1 MMAETIAAGG
11 LEFFIENRT
20 TAADG
25 GPSLQVRVKEDERLV
40 QLMRF
45 DMLYKGPHYHYAPDG
60 QNIRYDVDPLTLDD
74 GIGWAIG
81 LLQRKLPE
89 MLTKA
94 GHESLAG
101 SVDQGAIAR
110 ALPGIEARWREMPP
124 EKPKHP
130 AGMAGGAD
138 IAHQAP

>member
-1 MMAETIAAGG
+1 MAETIAAGG

-25 GPSLQVRVKEDERLV
+25 GPSLQVLVQEEGQRV

-45 DMLYKGPHYHYAPDG
+45 DMFYKGPHYHYAPDG

-89 MLTKA
+89 MLAKA
-94 GHESLAG
+94 GHESLLG
-101 SVDQGAIAR
+101 SLDQSAVAS

-124 EKPKHP
+124 EKPMHP
-130 AGMAGGAD
+130 AGMAGGPD
-138 IAHQAP
+138 IAR